1 MKKALTIWGRK
12 SGRDIDNKKEAN
24 IRFIPAKITETPVVD
39 NSNIY
44 YECRITYVDR
54 IHTDSFTE

>member
-44 YECRITYVDR
+44 YGEIIECYAR
-54 IHTDSFTE
+54 

>member
-44 YECRITYVDR
+44 YEGRITYVDR